1 MVVKDLSK
9 QKALDVDRRAIRQ
22 INYTANLD
30 TAGNIT
36 MIFNTEE
43 QKNMFFRLSTRN
55 CKIILKCVME

>member
-9 QKALDVDRRAIRQ
+9 QEALDVDRTAIRQ

-43 QKNMFFRLSTRN
+43 AKEHVLDFPQ
-55 CKIILKCVME
+55 

>member
-30 TAGNIT
+30 TAWNIT

-43 QKNMFFRLSTRN
+43 AKEHVLDFPQEIVKLF
-55 CKIILKCVME
+55 